1 MLDLDSSTQDNSAS
15 NERARW
21 VGRTPININHNGT
34 IRSMRM
40 LAGRLEDLGH
50 TADAKTV
57 HDGAV
62 RLGTVI
68 YYLKMLTH
76 EELEWEVAD
85 DDPLYV
91 RSLLED
97 VIAQLPAFHPSYKPA
112 IQLRAAIIARGGE

>member
-1 MLDLDSSTQDNSAS
+1 MLDLDTTDTV
-15 NERARW
+15 RW
-21 VGRTPININHNGT
+21 VGRTPIT
-34 IRSMRM
+34 IQHDDTIKALRS
-40 LAGRLEDLGH
+40 LGDRLSDLGH
-50 TADAKTV
+50 AADAKAALA
-57 HDGAV
+57 GA
-62 RLGTVI
+62 RALGTAI
-68 YYLKMLTH
+68 YYLKQFTH